1 MGLTNDNN
9 NSKLL
14 QEQNIYGDLLQFN
27 VQENWK
33 RLVLKSLGFLDW
45 AASRVNSSFIA
56 KADVDSYLNISSI
69 LFGLE
74 SLGDSNKL
82 SNIPTIYGSLI
93 KEVFSRGWGHWRIPA
108 TVCCKKDIF
117 PYYHSGGALI
127 YEYE

>member
-14 QEQNIYGDLLQFN
+14 QEQNLYGDLLQFN

-33 RLVLKSLGFLDW
+33 RLVLKSLSFLDW
-45 AASRVNSSFIA
+45 AASHVNSPFIA

-69 LFGLE
+69 LLGLE

-82 SNIPTIYGSLI
+82 SIIPTIYGSLM
-93 KEVFSRGWGHWRIPA
+93 KEVFSRGWGHFRMPV
-108 TVCCKKDIF
+108 TMCCKKDIF
-117 PYYHSGGALI
+117 PAYHSGGVLA
-127 YEYE
+127 Y